1 MIAASAAAR
10 DRYKVLGR
18 LLEWL
23 AEHLGVEVLVGLSVV
38 LLVGGGYIY
47 LRSAHQRM
55 KGD

>member
-1 MIAASAAAR
+1 MIATGAAAH

-23 AEHLGVEVLVGLSVV
+23 AEHLGVEVLVGLSIA

-47 LRSAHQRM
+47 LRSVHQRM